1 MEKKGGKW
9 EKGLGMTIND
19 WALSQQA
26 VEEDRAGNGLGGKWA
41 RGPGYSG
48 PLSRDSQL

>member
-1 MEKKGGKW
+1 MEKKGGKR

-26 VEEDRAGNGLGGKWA
+26 VEVDGAGNGHGA
-41 RGPGYSG
+41 PVIRGP
-48 PLSRDSQL
+48 

>member
-1 MEKKGGKW
+1 MEKKGGKR

-26 VEEDRAGNGLGGKWA
+26 VEEDGREMDGAGNGHGA
-41 RGPGYSG
+41 PVIRGP
-48 PLSRDSQL
+48 